1 MFFNIKNYLDEILR
15 SLRHETKTSHC
26 KIEIQCDEDIFIY
39 SCPGSFSQII
49 TNFVMNSIVHGF
61 KNRDNGMINISLHE
75 KNNNVILVYSDNGNG
90 IKKEDLKK
98 IYNPFF
104 TTNRN
109 HGGSGLGLNIVYNII
124 TTTLNGKITCESK
137 EGEGVTFTVTMPT
150 LFEV

>member
-1 MFFNIKNYLDEILR
+1 LDEILR
-15 SLRHETKTSHC
+15 SLRHETKKKNCTFE
-26 KIEIQCDEDIFIY
+26 IECAENIYIY

-49 TNFVMNSIVHGF
+49 TNFVMNSIIHGF
-61 KNRDNGMINISLHE
+61 KHKDNGIITISIKEVNENILFIY
-75 KNNNVILVYSDNGNG
+75 KDNGKG
-90 IKKEDLKK
+90 IKKVDLKK

-109 HGGSGLGLNIVYNII
+109 HGGSGLGLNIIYNII

-150 LFEV
+150 LFEI